1 MLGLDSRIWKTCFI
15 QTNSDQKSIQDGVTA
30 VQQMLSWVGDVGSMF
45 YHLDVLLFDEVLCP
59 SQRFALVW
67 NFFKVEVLEL
77 SWLYVVFEH
86 FSPPFFQSCCF
97 FLFLS
102 YPEPH
107 TFWALV
113 SIQTDGYEKV
123 VFFSLATAQ
132 SCGSL
137 TVEHTEHLIL
147 AGSSF

>member
-1 MLGLDSRIWKTCFI
+1 MGGVFSVYVLGLDSRIWKTCFI
-15 QTNSDQKSIQDGVTA
+15 QTNSDQKSIQEGVTA
-30 VQQMLSWVGDVGSMF
+30 VQQMLSWVGDVGNMF

-86 FSPPFFQSCCF
+86 FSPLFSSLVAFSFFYHT
-97 FLFLS
+97 LN
-102 YPEPH
+102 H
-107 TFWALV
+107 TFWTLV

-123 VFFSLATAQ
+123 VFF
-132 SCGSL
+132 
-137 TVEHTEHLIL
+137 
-147 AGSSF
+147 